1 MCFLLISW
9 SSKNGNFIVQS
20 LHHVDVNL
28 KPRFLIK
35 SGYYIVPSPS
45 TTLELHS
52 ECKKNQDDSFFTRP
66 MHKKTF
72 NIQFQ
77 ILLICNTTCTKE
89 CFWGYLLNL
98 NPFAEESHV
107 CSNFLPIWIKIRK
120 KNISCLFF
128 SELVKTCVY
137 LLDCSIKTL
146 ACLDSFSNV
155 EIVSRLYKFL
165 FS

>member
-1 MCFLLISW
+1 MAYGLTLYFSNLS
-9 SSKNGNFIVQS
+9 
-20 LHHVDVNL
+20 HVVINL

-66 MHKKTF
+66 MHKKKLSTSNF
-72 NIQFQ
+72 RSC
-77 ILLICNTTCTKE
+77 LSATTCTKE

-120 KNISCLFF
+120 KTFLASSSL
-128 SELVKTCVY
+128 ELVKTCVY